1 MITGCEN
8 KATSEEIYVNRIS
21 VIDDTYLPEVRASGF
36 LERPPLMRAVP
47 STNYRRFILYDDISY
62 NVGHSRSADRV
73 TIRAPFITDFASIP
87 RFLWAIWPPMGA
99 YSAAAI
105 LHDFLYTS
113 QSRTRRQ
120 SDDIFFEAMGVLGV
134 GLITRY
140 ALYYGVRMGGWIPW
154 GNKRKK

>member
-1 MITGCEN
+1 MSI
-8 KATSEEIYVNRIS
+8 KAVSNQVTATRASI
-21 VIDDTYLPEVRASGF
+21 IDDIYLPEVRASGF
-36 LERPPLMRAVP
+36 LERPPLMRPVP
-47 STNYRRFILYDDISY
+47 GTNYRRFILYDDISY
-62 NVGHSRSADRV
+62 DVGRSRSADRIIV
-73 TIRAPFITDFASIP
+73 RAPFITDFASIP

-140 ALYYGVRMGGWIPW
+140 ALYYGVRIGGWIPW
-154 GNKRKK
+154 EKKRKK

>member
-1 MITGCEN
+1 MSI
-8 KATSEEIYVNRIS
+8 KAVSNQVTATRVSI
-21 VIDDTYLPEVRASGF
+21 IDDIYLPEVRASGF
-36 LERPPLMRAVP
+36 LERPPLMRPVP
-47 STNYRRFILYDDISY
+47 GTNYRRFILYDDISY
-62 NVGHSRSADRV
+62 DVGRSRSADRIIV
-73 TIRAPFITDFASIP
+73 RAPFITDFASIP

-99 YSAAAI
+99 YSAAAV

-140 ALYYGVRMGGWIPW
+140 ALYYGVRIGGWIPW
-154 GNKRKK
+154 EKKRKK